1 MNDVT
6 NELLSMFD
14 ARYLEHRA
22 FERDRLAP
30 LREQLAALGAP
41 AAIEIGCNTG
51 AFLIGL
57 ARRYAPRPVI
67 GIEWNGKHMPAA
79 QRRIEKS
86 GVSNAL
92 LLHGDARHLV
102 PLLIEPASLD
112 AVCVLFPDPWW
123 KKRHESRR
131 VLDPVFLRVL
141 ARRLTADGAL
151 YLKSDVFDYL
161 YRVRQF
167 ALGSGAFEPLAAE
180 HWPDESQWTL
190 STRERKC
197 MSTAIPFG
205 RGYYRPSPSF
215 DRTLPVAPE
224 SNDLWPIDEDLD
236 PISLIRGA
244 TLWDQQRFAERK
256 KPAAKSE

>member
-1 MNDVT
+1 MSYVT

-14 ARYLEHRA
+14 ARFLEHRA
-22 FERDRLAP
+22 FERDRLVP
-30 LREQLAALGAP
+30 LREQLASMGPP

-57 ARRYAPRPVI
+57 ARRHAPRPVI

-79 QRRIEKS
+79 QQRIARA
-86 GVSNAL
+86 GVQNAL

-102 PLLIEPASLD
+102 PLLIDPASLD

-141 ARRLTADGAL
+141 ARRLKPDGAL
-151 YLKSDVFDYL
+151 FLKSDVFDYL

-167 ALGSGAFEPLAAE
+167 ALSCGAFEPLPAE
-180 HWPDESQWTL
+180 NWPDESQWTL

-205 RGYYRPSPSF
+205 RGYYRPAASF
-215 DRTLPVAPE
+215 DRTLPTAPE
-224 SNDLWPIDEDLD
+224 SNDSWPIDEDLD
-236 PISLIRGA
+236 PIRLIRGA

-256 KPAAKSE
+256 KSPPERE